1 MPDDS
6 RRIHLIERDDRFVPL
21 GNSVY
26 ESGFWHVA
34 EEKAALLKGGM
45 IYFHKAQDEP
55 SYYGGRIIDYRIQR
69 EGEFVDRI
77 IFKFQYMAE
86 CRGCMAGRDGWGQEK
101 KLVGL

>member
-6 RRIHLIERDDRFVPL
+6 RRIHLIERDDHFVQL

-26 ESGFWHVA
+26 ESGFWKLT
-34 EEKAALLKGGM
+34 EEKAELLKDGM

-55 SYYGGRIIDYRIQR
+55 SFYGGRIIDYRIQQ

-86 CRGCMAGRDGWGQEK
+86 CRGFRAGRDGWSQEK
-101 KLVGL
+101 KLVGV